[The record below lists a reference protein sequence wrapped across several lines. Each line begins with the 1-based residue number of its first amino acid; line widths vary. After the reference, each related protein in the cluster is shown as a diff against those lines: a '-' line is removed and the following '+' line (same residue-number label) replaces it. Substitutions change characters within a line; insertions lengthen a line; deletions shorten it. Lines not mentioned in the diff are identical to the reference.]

1 MMFLSILQ
9 SKSPCFSTSPA
20 LKTHICNA
28 SLMHLLSNLQYFGI
42 FFSKNKNKTFSLFPL
57 PHGVIYLKTSSF
69 WFYWDYI
76 RVKVQRSGQNSGVGS
91 LAFLEG
97 IFPTQGSN
105 PGSPIAGGF
114 FFFFLPSEPSGK
126 PQHAEAGSLSLLQG
140 VFPTQEWNQSL
151 LRCIVKHV
159 SWLSIFVVCS

>member
-1 MMFLSILQ
+1 MFLSILQ

-114 FFFFLPSEPSGK
+114 FFFFFFYHLSHQGSPNMLKRVAYPFSRGSSPPRSG
-126 PQHAEAGSLSLLQG
+126 
-140 VFPTQEWNQSL
+140 T
-151 LRCIVKHV
+151 RV
-159 SWLSIFVVCS
+159 SCVVL